1 MHVCESKGVCV
12 YYVCQCVCVCVCV
25 PCPSAVT
32 PRPMIHL
39 LITHQP
45 YHTADPAMVTQPSE
59 RAPRPCRNAAF
70 EDDATRRT
78 SPAAALKEVN
88 PMFFLKALSE
98 KKVQT
103 EGGGGD
109 EGGGFE
115 M

>member
-1 MHVCESKGVCV
+1 MYVNDAAAECFHLKGDQRMHKGVCV
-12 YYVCQCVCVCVCV
+12 YYVCQCVCVYV
-25 PCPSAVT
+25 SAVT

-88 PMFFLKALSE
+88 PMFF
-98 KKVQT
+98 
-103 EGGGGD
+103 
-109 EGGGFE
+109 
-115 M
+115 